1 MGNLVTG
8 VDAKAKA
15 EQAGLK
21 SPEHYMEQWLVERA
35 HVQLNPGSSY
45 GAGGEGHM
53 RMNIATPRAVIKQ
66 AIANLAS
73 AIKTA

>member
-1 MGNLVTG
+1 
-8 VDAKAKA
+8 
-15 EQAGLK
+15 
-21 SPEHYMEQWLVERA
+21 MERWLVERA

-66 AIANLAS
+66 AIDNLAS